1 MNKIFIPLLCCL
13 FLFACKAT
21 KQVPSNTVTQTYRFA
36 FYNVENLFDTVDTP
50 DKFDEDFTP
59 TGKLKWTPERYQKKL
74 YNISK
79 VIEGMEFPSL
89 VGVCEVENEAV
100 LNDLSKTDL
109 LKSHGYQVVHHES
122 PDKRGIDN
130 GLMYKKKDFKVLAS
144 DHYQIDFPKEIVEDY
159 TTRDIIYVK
168 GIFLGLDTL
177 HIFVNHWPSRRGG
190 LEASEPKRVYV
201 ASQLKEKT
209 TAILR
214 NNANA
219 KIVIMGDFND
229 ETDNNSV
236 LKTLDAKVNMDVI
249 SSTNLYNC
257 SAKLDQAGDGTY
269 NYRGNWNML
278 DQFIVSGSMLSP
290 SANIQAMPVHIYKAD
305 WLNYNDPKHGPKP
318 SRTYGGPKYF
328 GGYSDHYP
336 IFMDIKVN

>member
-1 MNKIFIPLLCCL
+1 MCIRDSIISLICCL
-13 FLFACKAT
+13 LIIACNSSKQAQT
-21 KQVPSNTVTQTYRFA
+21 KQLNQTYRFA

-79 VIEGMEFPSL
+79 VIEGMDFPSI

-100 LNDLSKTDL
+100 LNDLSTTDL

-130 GLMYKKKDFKVLAS
+130 GLIYKKKDFKVLAS
-144 DHYQIDFPKEIVEDY
+144 DHYQINFPKEVVEDY

-168 GIFLGLDTL
+168 GIFLGIDTL

-209 TAILR
+209 TAILQK
-214 NNANA
+214 NANA

-236 LKTLDAKVNMDVI
+236 LNTLGAKTNSEVI
-249 SSTNLYNC
+249 NSSSLYNC
-257 SAKLDQAGDGTY
+257 SAKLDQAGDGPIT
-269 NYRGNWNML
+269 
-278 DQFIVSGSMLSP
+278 IVG
-290 SANIQAMPVHIYKAD
+290 IGIC
-305 WLNYNDPKHGPKP
+305 
-318 SRTYGGPKYF
+318 
-328 GGYSDHYP
+328 
-336 IFMDIKVN
+336 